1 MKKTIKTSVA
11 TFVVTALT
19 IVFAFCGCNVDTIE
33 GTPAE
38 TASIETTVTTEV
50 TTDIS
55 TTISTTA
62 VTTVET
68 TADTTLETTVST
80 TEETTIETKEK
91 ETEEIKTEK
100 PAETN
105 IAKPEPTAA
114 PVEEYLVYKPS
125 THYIHRS
132 TCRWNS
138 GDAYKVDCTTEL
150 VARLCDECNPEISD
164 YIEYVEPEVD
174 YSILS
179 DYEKTCLAVMLCHE
193 CSPRAGAAHN
203 AHSVAAMV
211 NRVKN
216 GSNSSIYSAISGGC
230 SPYWGYGH
238 GSWCM
243 DSGCMNG
250 MDSSYAYD
258 AINYYIANSSDYS
271 WVTGWSAS
279 GDGIY
284 NVYH

>member
-11 TFVVTALT
+11 TFVVTTLT
-19 IVFAFCGCNVDTIE
+19 IVFVFCGCNVDTIE

-38 TASIETTVTTEV
+38 TASIETTITTEV

-55 TTISTTA
+55 TAISTTA

-68 TADTTLETTVST
+68 TADTTLETAVST
-80 TEETTIETKEK
+80 TEETIVETKEK

-105 IAKPEPTAA
+105 IAKPETTAA
-114 PVEEYLVYKPS
+114 PAEYLVYKPS

-216 GSNSSIYSAISGGC
+216 GSSSSIYSAISSSC
-230 SPYWGYGH
+230 SPYWEYGH

-243 DSGCMNG
+243 DGGCMNG

-271 WVTGWSAS
+271 WVTGWYAS